1 MIFPIFDV
9 VFINI
14 NLYIKQCFII
24 LLCYN
29 IINLIINNSTKRKAY
44 KMKIF
49 PKDKKGLMMAALG
62 KIPSDLA
69 IINAN
74 LVNTF
79 TGEIYKANVFIYD
92 GFIAHVETEDFTE
105 VNAKEIIDAKGQYL
119 TPGFIDAHVHIESSL
134 MIPRNFAK
142 AVLPHG
148 TTMVVTDPHEIA
160 NVFGIRG
167 VEYMT
172 KMSENLPMK
181 MYVNIPSCVPSVPG
195 MEGNGAEFKAKDI
208 EKMLNLSNVI
218 GLGEVMDFV
227 GVAHSSDRMMS
238 IIEVF
243 EKDGRYIQGHAPGI
257 TGRML
262 SSYLVGGPTTC
273 HETRAAHEAKPK
285 IRNGMYVDARSSSMS
300 KNVETILDGLEGVKF
315 FDRLTFCTDDREVD
329 EIIDGG
335 HMNDVLRDAIKHG
348 FDPVTAI
355 KSCTLNAALEVDI
368 KNLGAIAAGYV
379 ADMLLIEDLN
389 ELKPTHVLVD
399 GKLVAK
405 DGVLLAEIEDI
416 RDSLET
422 ENSVKVKDFTTED
435 LTLFSP
441 NKDART
447 VKINA
452 MAYQTSSS
460 AYAKREIIEVPVT
473 DGKVDISNDKNLQF
487 AIIIN
492 RYGTGEFNLGVVKGF
507 ANFEGALSS
516 TVSHDSHNLVVVF
529 KKVEDALVVIKKLKE
544 IGGGMAYAENG
555 ELKGVLG
562 LNVAGLVSS
571 KDIFELSKE
580 VKEMKR
586 VLNEAGL
593 ALKNPLLRIV
603 TLSLIVIPE
612 FKFSD
617 MGMVDVFT
625 KTFVPV
631 FHEE

>member
-1 MIFPIFDV
+1 
-9 VFINI
+9 
-14 NLYIKQCFII
+14 
-24 LLCYN
+24 
-29 IINLIINNSTKRKAY
+29 
-44 KMKIF
+44 MKIY

-92 GFIAHVETEDFTE
+92 GFIAHVETEDFNE
-105 VNAKEIIDAKGQYL
+105 VNAKEIIDAQGKYL

-142 AVLPHG
+142 TVLPHG

-160 NVFGIRG
+160 NVCGIRG

-172 KMSENLPMK
+172 KMSESLPMK
-181 MYVNIPSCVPSVPG
+181 MYVNIPSCVPSVPN
-195 MEGNGAEFKAKDI
+195 MEGNGAEFTAKEI
-208 EKMLNLSNVI
+208 EKMLNLSNII

-227 GVAHSSDRMMS
+227 GVANASDRMMS

-273 HETRAAHEAKPK
+273 HETRAQHEAKPK
-285 IRNGMYVDARSSSMS
+285 IRNGMYIDARSSSMT
-300 KNVETILDGLEGVKF
+300 KNVETIIDGLEGVKF

-335 HMNDVLRDAIKHG
+335 HMNDVLRDAIRHG

-379 ADMLLIEDLN
+379 ADMLLMDDLN
-389 ELKPTHVLVD
+389 ELKPSHVFTD
-399 GKLVAK
+399 GNLVAK

-422 ENSVKVKDFTTED
+422 ENTVKIKDFTLED
-435 LTLFSP
+435 LTLYAP
-441 NKDART
+441 NKADKT

-460 AYAKREIIEVPVT
+460 AYAKKEVIELPVV
-473 DGKVDISNDKNLQF
+473 DGKVDISNDENLQF

-492 RYGTGEFNLGVVKGF
+492 RYGTGDYNLGVVKGF
-507 ANFEGALSS
+507 AKFKGALSS

-529 KKVEDALVVIKKLKE
+529 KKAEDALVVVNKLKE
-544 IGGGMAYAENG
+544 IGGGMAYAEDAKI
-555 ELKGVLG
+555 KGLLA
-562 LNVAGLVSS
+562 LNVAGIVSS

-586 VLNEAGL
+586 VLNEAGID
-593 ALKNPLLRIV
+593 LKNPLLRIV

-617 MGMVDVFT
+617 MGMVDVFS
-625 KTFVPV
+625 KSFVPV
-631 FHEE
+631 FCEE

>member
-1 MIFPIFDV
+1 
-9 VFINI
+9 
-14 NLYIKQCFII
+14 
-24 LLCYN
+24 
-29 IINLIINNSTKRKAY
+29 
-44 KMKIF
+44 MKIF
-49 PKDKKGLMMAALG
+49 PKDKKSLMMAALG
-62 KIPSDLA
+62 RIPSDLA
-69 IINAN
+69 ITNAN

-79 TGEIYKANVFIYD
+79 TGEVYKANVFIYD
-92 GFIAHVETEDFTE
+92 GFIAHVETENFDE
-105 VNAKEIIDAKGQYL
+105 VNAKEVIDANGKFL

-160 NVFGIRG
+160 NVYGVRG

-181 MYVNIPSCVPSVPG
+181 MFVDIPSCVPSVPG
-195 MEGNGAEFKAKDI
+195 LEGNGAEFTAKEI
-208 EKMLNLSNVI
+208 EKMMNLSNVI

-227 GVAHSSDRMMS
+227 GVANASDRMMS

-257 TGRML
+257 QGRML
-262 SSYLVGGPTTC
+262 SSYLIGGPTTC

-285 IRNGMYVDARSSSMS
+285 MRNGMYVDARSSSIS
-300 KNVETILDGLEGVKF
+300 KNIETILDGLEGVKF
-315 FDRLTFCTDDREVD
+315 YDRLTFCTDDREVD

-335 HMNDVLRDAIKHG
+335 HMNDVLRDAIRHG
-348 FDPVTAI
+348 MDPVTAI

-379 ADMLLIEDLN
+379 ADMLLIDDLN
-389 ELKPTHVLVD
+389 ELNPSHVFTD
-399 GKLVAK
+399 GKLVAQ

-416 RDSLET
+416 RDSIEE
-422 ENSVKVKDFTTED
+422 ENSVKIKDFTIED
-435 LTLFSP
+435 LTLYAP
-441 NKDART
+441 NKEAST

-452 MAYQTSSS
+452 MAYQTASS
-460 AYAKREIIEVPVT
+460 AYAKKEVIELPVV
-473 DGKVDISNDKNLQF
+473 DGRVDISSDNTLQF

-492 RYGTGEFNLGVVKGF
+492 RYGTGQYNLGVVRGF

-529 KKVEDALVVIKKLKE
+529 KKAEDALAVIEKLKE
-544 IGGGMAYAENG
+544 IGGGMAYAVNG
-555 ELKGVLG
+555 EIKGVLG

-571 KDIFELSKE
+571 KDIFELSEE
-580 VKEMKR
+580 VKAMKKC
-586 VLNEAGL
+586 LKDEGL
-593 ALKNPLLRIV
+593 DFKNPLLRIV

-612 FKFSD
+612 YKFSD
-617 MGMVDVFT
+617 MGMVDVFS
-625 KTFVPV
+625 KSFVPV
-631 FHEE
+631 FCEE